1 MKVMQRSTLILALAA
16 GLMLPAGMS
25 LADEAP
31 VKDEHAAHH
40 VDATPAPATT
50 PIDMQ
55 AMRTRMREIH
65 QTADPEKRKALIEAQ
80 LKDMEAMMQDPNRNC
95 PMAEGK
101 PGMGMMSGKGSMDMG
116 DKCGKGMMGGKGGM
130 GMMSGKGGMDMGDKC
145 GKGMMG
151 GKGGMG
157 MMSGKGGMDMG
168 DKCGKGMMGG
178 KGGMGMAGQDDMMAK
193 RMEMMEKRMDMMQ
206 MMLQMRM
213 QGMGGGMGM
222 PSN

>member
-130 GMMSGKGGMDMGDKC
+130 GM
-145 GKGMMG
+145 
-151 GKGGMG
+151 
-157 MMSGKGGMDMG
+157 
-168 DKCGKGMMGG
+168 
-178 KGGMGMAGQDDMMAK
+178 AGQDDMMAK